1 MYAPKPYVYMYGKKR
16 PGAKEPVVTQKQMD
30 DAKALIAKFLA
41 PDDKNKK

>member
-1 MYAPKPYVYMYGKKR
+1 MLCTLRSLMYGERR

-41 PDDKNKK
+41 PDDKK